1 MIAEVGHGTAM
12 PSAPAPVQRAARY
25 IAPPLAEEGVARMIE
40 ALVLALPAAARAA
53 SERMAAAA
61 DDVRAGLETA
71 DDAADVTE
79 DEARLATA

>member
-1 MIAEVGHGTAM
+1 
-12 PSAPAPVQRAARY
+12 
-25 IAPPLAEEGVARMIE
+25 
-40 ALVLALPAAARAA
+40 
-53 SERMAAAA
+53 MAAAA